1 MMIPFQQGTTKGQ
14 RHGPPAAKASREPA
28 HMAFNIYNGHVGH
41 RPKCRDTGQSIGQ
54 IVSQRSVKVLPP
66 VSPRCVPPFPT
77 GLKPRSTGRRDGTK
91 SHHFDHQDYN
101 CHHHH

>member
-28 HMAFNIYNGHVGH
+28 YGFQHNGHVGH

-54 IVSQRSVKVLPP
+54 TVSQRSVLPP
-66 VSPRCVPPFPT
+66 ASPRCVPPFPT
-77 GLKPRSTGRRDGTK
+77 GLKPRSTGIRDGTQ
-91 SHHFDHQDYN
+91 SHRFDKKRCNQESPF
-101 CHHHH
+101 